1 MIRTIIGFAAGF
13 VIGGIVVN
21 SGSAKKFKTVAAAKA
36 SQLKSAT
43 RENAAKLKSATRKA
57 AAAVREEFSS
67 QGEDAGE
74 NA

>member
-1 MIRTIIGFAAGF
+1 MLRTVLGFAAGF
-13 VIGGIVVN
+13 VIGGLVVN
-21 SGSAKKFKTVAAAKA
+21 SKSAKKFKEVATEKA

-43 RENAAKLKSATRKA
+43 KENAAKLKSATRKA

-67 QGEDAGE
+67 KGEEAKE